1 MPFFI
6 CLLLLI
12 KANAQLKND
21 SIVIVGKNTI
31 TLSEV
36 IVNNKINIPAFI
48 ERIKNDTSFYK
59 AFRNLRI
66 LNFSAINDIRI
77 NSGNGK
83 PKATLHSK
91 TKQLSN
97 NNCRKM
103 ETLEE
108 QVTGDFY
115 DDNRNYNYYTA
126 QMYASLFFTKD
137 SVCGEDNIV
146 LGREFS
152 TENKSGMDKHKEQ
165 LKMLFFNPGK
175 KINGLPFMSNKTAI
189 FDDDLADKYDM
200 SIDMDIYNNTN
211 CYIFKQTVKPQN
223 KSDVVIDEMT
233 TWFDDKTYNVLA
245 RNYSISYDAGVYD
258 FNVQMEVVMT
268 KFSEYLVPSLI
279 RYTGN
284 WKAIFKPRERGVFT
298 ATLFDFK

>member
-1 MPFFI
+1 M
-6 CLLLLI
+6 LLI

-77 NSGNGK
+77 NSGNGE

-91 TKQLSN
+91 TKQLSS

-146 LGREFS
+146 LGREFN

-165 LKMLFFNPGK
+165 LKMLF
-175 KINGLPFMSNKTAI
+175 
-189 FDDDLADKYDM
+189 
-200 SIDMDIYNNTN
+200 
-211 CYIFKQTVKPQN
+211 
-223 KSDVVIDEMT
+223 
-233 TWFDDKTYNVLA
+233 
-245 RNYSISYDAGVYD
+245 
-258 FNVQMEVVMT
+258 
-268 KFSEYLVPSLI
+268 
-279 RYTGN
+279 
-284 WKAIFKPRERGVFT
+284 
-298 ATLFDFK
+298 